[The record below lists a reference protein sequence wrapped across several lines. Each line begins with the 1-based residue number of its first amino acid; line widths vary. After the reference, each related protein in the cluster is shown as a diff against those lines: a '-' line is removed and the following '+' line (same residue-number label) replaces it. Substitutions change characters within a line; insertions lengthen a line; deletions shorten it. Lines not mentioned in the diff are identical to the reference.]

1 MAVTVKW
8 KLQHTESGEITAI
21 EKPVFKIGRHPASDI
36 STKNEWISRNH
47 AMLTVLVGDA
57 LHVQDLGSSNGTFV
71 NGAQITSNELLPLND
86 GDILNFGNYT
96 NYTYK
101 VLKDSGL
108 PSPVQVVEEP
118 HTSTKDQET
127 KENMPAVVKIEEPTA
142 GNSSQ
147 FSSCFD
153 DCIVIS
159 DEEDDDDPFAMSQI
173 FQITEKVKN
182 ESCLDDDPYI
192 EIKKEL
198 ADLDYCDPFGESMHD
213 PIDLEP
219 FENTEELLDIL
230 ESSAREKKSDTE
242 KKTAEKANSS
252 VKTID
257 VSEGEIR
264 IGKKD
269 PTERPRRSSS
279 KQLTVVLKHTPT
291 DSKEKS
297 ERRKSAD
304 LGKKKDIDTE
314 MESPIS
320 RKSTD
325 KNESSAYMSKSKFK
339 VPPVVEAHTVEF
351 DRNKLRSKE
360 KANKETVKRRASID
374 VPIVEK
380 KLKVATRSRTS
391 TPRKSKGSDR
401 LSLDKS
407 TKEVIKEI
415 RKQKLKELGEKQSED
430 KPVDKAKV
438 VTSVPK
444 VKDPRRGNFLLDE
457 PPPINHTIKTPSERP
472 KRSIEG
478 SKRSIEGPKSR
489 SSEGQIRSS
498 ERPKIEMQVERRG
511 LPSTSAALD
520 PKDSEIQDMTIT
532 SQLSPSDQLTQKIPV
547 MHSKSKPPRAN
558 LDYIPMSEFM
568 SKTQARPDSTMQERR
583 TKWPQNHVF
592 RELDSVD
599 EYISQIVFWNVRWVL
614 EQKDQEI
621 SPPINKYNEEMVPLE
636 FPSVEKY
643 VHVMQPLIMLELWNY
658 IYTSCTNTNRKPFL
672 ASLVHARHI
681 GELSYFDCECYLPE
695 KCGTTLK
702 PDDFILIECKL
713 IDNQNVT
720 YQFTGFGYIKYCG
733 RIDNTREGHSKS
745 PNIRFTLVTRSFDK
759 RVSGKQVLI
768 KMADNIANFLRL
780 LKTMKYLKSSPLIK
794 NILDPRIEDYRI
806 RVENKDLNVKE
817 NKLNERQRE
826 AVLEA
831 RQVCLGNEPK
841 IYLMKGPPGTGKS
854 TVITS
859 LILDLIFNVKS
870 GDTDPLILLT
880 APSNAAVDSLIGK
893 LALAR
898 QKIRDEKKRKKV
910 RIVRVGPE
918 SSINSNVEKFKLST
932 LVRNN
937 MITDYR
943 LNECTEYQK
952 YSDAN
957 KLDEFVR
964 MKLANKYYYE
974 QKRLEDVVLKRS
986 NVICTTLQS
995 CTHNKILHSWRSGG
1009 LRSFTCCII
1018 DEATQCTE
1026 LESLLPIQLGITKFV
1041 LVGDPKQLPA
1051 VVTNREASKLGLGM
1065 SLFSRIEEKFRN
1077 VPKSPVKLLEI
1088 QYRMAS
1094 AICEYPNQAFYEGKM
1109 RSMPKCDNPI
1119 QPPPRPYMLFN
1130 LTRTQNNDESEFTN
1144 MNEVRFICKILETL
1158 KTHVK
1163 QQCFYSVGV
1172 IAPYRAQIDLLRREI
1187 SDIKFPPE
1195 ATITVNTV
1203 DSFQGAEC
1211 DVIIISCVRLNSN
1224 CFLQNEQRLNVA
1236 LTRAKQALYVV
1247 GNYSLFKHCKPLYDL
1262 RENAKSRRLCF
1273 DIRENPKDMPL
1284 LHKLI
1289 FT

>member
-1 MAVTVKW
+1 MR
-8 KLQHTESGEITAI
+8 E
-21 EKPVFKIGRHPASDI
+21 R
-36 STKNEWISRNH
+36 SR
-47 AMLTVLVGDA
+47 
-57 LHVQDLGSSNGTFV
+57 
-71 NGAQITSNELLPLND
+71 
-86 GDILNFGNYT
+86 
-96 NYTYK
+96 
-101 VLKDSGL
+101 
-108 PSPVQVVEEP
+108 
-118 HTSTKDQET
+118 
-127 KENMPAVVKIEEPTA
+127 
-142 GNSSQ
+142 
-147 FSSCFD
+147 
-153 DCIVIS
+153 
-159 DEEDDDDPFAMSQI
+159 
-173 FQITEKVKN
+173 
-182 ESCLDDDPYI
+182 
-192 EIKKEL
+192 
-198 ADLDYCDPFGESMHD
+198 
-213 PIDLEP
+213 
-219 FENTEELLDIL
+219 
-230 ESSAREKKSDTE
+230 
-242 KKTAEKANSS
+242 
-252 VKTID
+252 
-257 VSEGEIR
+257 
-264 IGKKD
+264 
-269 PTERPRRSSS
+269 RRSS
-279 KQLTVVLKHTPT
+279 KQLTVGVQHTPP
-291 DSKEKS
+291 DPKKKS
-297 ERRKSAD
+297 DRRKSAD
-304 LGKKKDIDTE
+304 SGNKKDVRTDVK
-314 MESPIS
+314 S

-325 KNESSAYMSKSKFK
+325 KNESSAYTSKSKFK
-339 VPPVVEAHTVEF
+339 LPPVVEAHNLEF

-360 KANKETVKRRASID
+360 KAEKDTIKRRASID

-380 KLKVATRSRTS
+380 KLKVTTRTS
-391 TPRKSKGSDR
+391 TPRKSKGMVQPE
-401 LSLDKS
+401 LDKS
-407 TKEVIKEI
+407 SKETIKEY
-415 RKQKLKELGEKQSED
+415 RKQRLKELGEKQCED
-430 KPVDKAKV
+430 KSVDKAKV
-438 VTSVPK
+438 ATSVPK
-444 VKDPRRGNFLLDE
+444 VKDPRRGNFLLEE
-457 PPPINHTIKTPSERP
+457 PPPVNHKTPSERP

-478 SKRSIEGPKSR
+478 QKRSIDGSTT
-489 SSEGQIRSS
+489 Q
-498 ERPKIEMQVERRG
+498 G
-511 LPSTSAALD
+511 L
-520 PKDSEIQDMTIT
+520 KDTEIQDMTIT
-532 SQLSPSDQLTQKIPV
+532 SQLSPSDQLPQKIPAV
-547 MHSKSKPPRAN
+547 NSNSKPARAN

-568 SKTQARPDSTMQERR
+568 NITQARPDSTMQERR
-583 TKWPQNHVF
+583 IRWPQNNVF

-621 SPPINKYNEEMVPLE
+621 SPPINKYTEEVVPLD

-643 VHVMQPLIMLELWNY
+643 VQIMQPLIMLELWNY

-681 GELSYFDCECYLPE
+681 GDLSYFDCECYLPE

-713 IDNQNVT
+713 VDNHNVT

-733 RIDNTREGHSKS
+733 RIDNTREGHSKN
-745 PNIRFTLVTRSFDK
+745 PNVRFTLVTRSFDK
-759 RVSGKQVLI
+759 KVSGKQVLI

-806 RVENKDLNVKE
+806 RVENKYLNVKE

-854 TVITS
+854 TVVTS
-859 LILDLIFNVKS
+859 LILDLIFNPQN

-880 APSNAAVDSLIGK
+880 APSNAAVDCLVGK

-937 MITDYR
+937 MINEFK
-943 LNECTEYQK
+943 LNECTEYMK
-952 YSDAN
+952 YVQGN
-957 KLDEFVR
+957 NLEEYVR
-964 MKLANKYYYE
+964 MKMANKYYYE

-995 CTHNKILHSWRSGG
+995 CTHNKILQSWRSGG

-1065 SLFSRIEEKFRN
+1065 SLFSRIEEKFRH

-1144 MNEVRFICKILETL
+1144 MNEVRFICKLLETL

-1163 QQCFYSVGV
+1163 QECFYSVGV

-1187 SDIKFPPE
+1187 SNIKFPPE

-1273 DIRENPKDMPL
+1273 DIKENPKDLPL

-1289 FT
+1289 FA